1 MTDQRSEELLEAI
14 TVLTE
19 SGVPFLDA
27 CVHYAEVMDIEIEI
41 IGEIVR
47 QSQVLTAKA
56 REDAESLMLVEKIH
70 RLPV

>member
-1 MTDQRSEELLEAI
+1 MEDSRSEQLLIVITELM
-14 TVLTE
+14 E

-27 CVHYAEVMDIEIEI
+27 CVHYAETKDIEVEI
-41 IGEIVR
+41 VGEIVR

-56 REDAESLMLVEKIH
+56 REDAESLLLIEKIN